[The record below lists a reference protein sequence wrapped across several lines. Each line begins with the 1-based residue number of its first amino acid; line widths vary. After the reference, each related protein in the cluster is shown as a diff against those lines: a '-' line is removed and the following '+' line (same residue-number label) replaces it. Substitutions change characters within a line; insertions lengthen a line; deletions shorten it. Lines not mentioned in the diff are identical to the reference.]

1 MGCSARNSLTSKVRY
16 ARVFDRS
23 VSSTL
28 ERREAVLAGLDP
40 LSFLL
45 TMAVILFTMG
55 IGTFIAG
62 IVVLINRAAGR
73 QVRAITQQTARLAQ
87 KGITDE
93 VSGLV
98 GNAADLLEAVH
109 QLLKTTAGIAVFLS
123 ILGGLL
129 VAAACWIAIQ
139 LYPVWP

>member
-1 MGCSARNSLTSKVRY
+1 
-16 ARVFDRS
+16 
-23 VSSTL
+23 
-28 ERREAVLAGLDP
+28 LAGLDP